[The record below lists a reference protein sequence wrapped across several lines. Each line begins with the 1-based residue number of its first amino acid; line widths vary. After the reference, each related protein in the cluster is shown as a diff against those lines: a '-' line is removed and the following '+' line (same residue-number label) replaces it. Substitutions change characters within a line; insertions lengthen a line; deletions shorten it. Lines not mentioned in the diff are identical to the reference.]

1 MLELTI
7 SGFLAFLGSGL
18 FVLGYISNNNIFP
31 ESLSVEEE
39 KVYVQK
45 MQNGDEEAK
54 NILIEHNL
62 RLVAHVCKK
71 YNNTNIDQDDLIS
84 IGSIG
89 LIKGINSYN
98 PEKSIKLS
106 TYISKCIDNEIL
118 MYLRSNKKT
127 SSEVYLEDPIGKDKD
142 DNTVR
147 LGEVLENNDK
157 PIEEEVDL
165 KMKISKLYEK
175 IKKVLKNR
183 ERTIIELRFGLN
195 GKEPKTQKEIA
206 ENLGISRSYVSRIET
221 KAIGKLAKEIK
232 EWVSMGTSLVWHD
245 NVKKERPNW

>member
-1 MLELTI
+1 MLEITI

-18 FVLGYISNNNIFP
+18 FVLGYISNNSLFP
-31 ESLSVEEE
+31 ESLSQEDERMYVE
-39 KVYVQK
+39 K
-45 MQNGDEEAK
+45 MREGDQDAK

-71 YNNTNIDQDDLIS
+71 YNNTNVDQDDLIS

-206 ENLGISRSYVSRIET
+206 KDMGISRSYVSRIET
-221 KAIGKLAKEIK
+221 KAIGKLAREIK
-232 EWVSMGTSLVWHD
+232 E
-245 NVKKERPNW
+245 

>member
-18 FVLGYISNNNIFP
+18 FVLGYISNNSLFP
-31 ESLSVEEE
+31 ESLSQEDERMYVE
-39 KVYVQK
+39 K
-45 MQNGDEEAK
+45 MREGDQDAK

-71 YNNTNIDQDDLIS
+71 YNNTNVDQDDLIS

-127 SSEVYLEDPIGKDKD
+127 NSEVYLEDPIGKDKD

-206 ENLGISRSYVSRIET
+206 KNLGISRSYVSRIET

-232 EWVSMGTSLVWHD
+232 E
-245 NVKKERPNW
+245 

>member
-232 EWVSMGTSLVWHD
+232 E
-245 NVKKERPNW
+245 